1 MLKFITTKDVTLNR
15 IAEQFAAGTISPATA
30 VSMLQDPADLDRLL
44 SIIEHRMN
52 ATTNVMKAML
62 KKASVQEHTA

>member
-1 MLKFITTKDVTLNR
+1 MLKSITIKDVTLNR

-30 VSMLQDPADLDRLL
+30 VSMLRDPADLDRLL
-44 SIIEHRMN
+44 SIIDQRMN

-62 KKASVQEHTA
+62 KKASDERGLH